1 MTYSSAPFHVS
12 FEISAQINLAAFF
25 FIKKKVSAHTVQF
38 KERIVAIGA
47 YIIKKESIYIN
58 LTDDVIP
65 LNVNLNYCQST
76 CTHAHPL
83 FY

>member
-25 FIKKKVSAHTVQF
+25 LIKKKVSAHTVQF

-47 YIIKKESIYIN
+47 YIIKKESIY
-58 LTDDVIP
+58 
-65 LNVNLNYCQST
+65 
-76 CTHAHPL
+76 
-83 FY
+83 